1 MTLALRQGEFGGILA
16 HHLSPFRSI
25 SATRSILVA
34 VLVVAAATGSPANAQ
49 ATPTSVAQPA
59 PPAFNTAG
67 RPRIGLVLSGGGAK
81 GFAHIGVIEEL
92 ERRHIPVDV
101 ISGTS
106 MGAVVGSMYAIG
118 NDAEQIKAIA
128 GGIDWVTVFNDR
140 HRRGDLSF
148 RRKREV
154 RDILLD
160 ARLGVVN
167 GKPALPTGVLGGQ
180 RLFSTVQE
188 ILAPWRA
195 TEDFDNL
202 PIPFRA
208 VASNIVTGDAVV
220 MGSGNLSTAVFASMS
235 IPAGFPPVKR
245 EGLLLVDGM
254 ISDNLPV
261 DVARQMGVD
270 VVIVVDV
277 GEPPRSSPD
286 KINSAIDVFSQ
297 MQSLLGWESVR
308 RQRASIA
315 GRDVLID
322 PDIDGLSVTGFN
334 NYQLGIQRGREAA
347 QKAGDKLAALSV
359 SDAQW
364 AAYLAQRKARTN
376 PAPIVINKVQIVN
389 TSNVPD
395 RVIAPMVTTRPGDK
409 LDGAVMARDVANIF
423 RLDEFDRVDY
433 HIDVNPDGNTLVV
446 NANASRT
453 ADKYFMA
460 GMILTTNFGKT
471 STFDLALGYTDRNF
485 LGTGAEWRGFAR
497 VGNDVLFDVSL
508 YKQFGEFFVEP
519 VAFYSKYSSL
529 ITQQG
534 STQTGG
540 LLQVHAGGTGIDGGK
555 VFGNWGELRAGV
567 RYGGI
572 NPSEEGLNIGV
583 PSGWQTDTDWRL
595 GFTVDTLDA
604 LTFPRGGLFAQVQ
617 FVNHVKALG
626 GQFTRN
632 TVGLNV
638 QKPVTFGDTTVVFGG
653 RLGTTGGATNDILG
667 DYALGGFL
675 NMSGLRRNSLIGQ
688 QLIFGRAVG
697 YHRISSKA
705 PILDLPIYVG
715 GSFEAG
721 NVYSSLSDVSLGNLR
736 TGVSGFIAAD
746 SPIGP
751 VWLAIGQSHSDTSVY
766 LVLGR
771 VF

>member
-1 MTLALRQGEFGGILA
+1 MGVIVTGVNTAVWLRKAWRAVRLAAALA
-16 HHLSPFRSI
+16 AMPI
-25 SATRSILVA
+25 
-34 VLVVAAATGSPANAQ
+34 VAAAGHAAPSPP
-49 ATPTSVAQPA
+49 TPLPPTAVAQPS
-59 PPAFNTAG
+59 PPAFTAKG

-92 ERRHIPVDV
+92 ERLHIPIDV

-140 HRRGDLSF
+140 HDRSDLSF
-148 RRKREV
+148 RRKREA
-154 RDILLD
+154 RDVLLD
-160 ARLGVVN
+160 ARLGIVN
-167 GKPALPTGVLGGQ
+167 GKPTLPKGVLGGQ
-180 RLFSTVQE
+180 RLFATVQE

-195 TEDFDNL
+195 TEDFDRL

-208 VASNIVTGDAVV
+208 VAANIVTGEAVV

-254 ISDNLPV
+254 IADNLPV
-261 DVARQMGVD
+261 DVARAMGVD

-286 KINSAIDVFSQ
+286 KINNALDVFSQ
-297 MQSLLGWESVR
+297 MQSLLGWESIR

-315 GRDVLID
+315 GKDVLID

-334 NYQLGIQRGREAA
+334 NYELGIQRGREAA
-347 QKAGDKLAALSV
+347 QKQDGKLAALSV
-359 SDAQW
+359 SDAEW
-364 AAYLAQRKARTN
+364 ARYLAERQARTN
-376 PAPIVINKVQIVN
+376 PAPIRIDKVQIVN
-389 TSNVPD
+389 TSNLPT
-395 RVIAPMVTTRPGDK
+395 RILEPLITTQPGDT
-409 LDGAVMARDVANIF
+409 LDGSRMARDVTAIF
-423 RLDEFDRVDY
+423 ALDEFDRVDY
-433 HIDVNPDGNTLVV
+433 SIAVNPGGNTLVV
-446 NANASRT
+446 NAQGSRT
-453 ADKYFMA
+453 ADRYLMA
-460 GMILTTNFGKT
+460 GVVLGTNFGKT
-471 STFDLALGYTDRNF
+471 STFDIALGYTDRDF

-508 YKQFGEFFVEP
+508 YKRFGRIFVEP
-519 VAFYSKYSSL
+519 IAFYQKYSSL
-529 ITQQG
+529 IVQQG
-534 STQTGG
+534 SQSTGG
-540 LLQVHAGGTGIDGGK
+540 LLQIHAAGAGVDGGL
-555 VFGNWGELRAGV
+555 VFGNWGELRAGF
-567 RYGGI
+567 RFGGI
-572 NPSEEGLNIGV
+572 NPSEEGLNIGL
-583 PSGWQTDTDWRL
+583 PPGWTRDTDWRV

-604 LTFPRGGLFAQVQ
+604 LTFPRSGTFAEVQ
-617 FVNHVKALG
+617 YVDHVSALG
-626 GQFTRN
+626 GNFRRN
-632 TVGLNV
+632 TVRVYL
-638 QKPVTFGDTTVVFGG
+638 QKPITFGDTTVVLGA
-653 RLGTTGGATNDILG
+653 RLGTTAKAINDYLG
-667 DYALGGFL
+667 DYTLGGFL

-688 QLIFGRAVG
+688 QLLFGRAVA

-705 PILDLPIYVG
+705 PILDLPVYVG

-721 NVYSSLSDVSLGNLR
+721 NVWSSTSDISLSHMR

-746 SPIGP
+746 TPIGP
-751 VWLAIGQSHSDTSVY
+751 LWLALGQSGSDTSMY

>member
-1 MTLALRQGEFGGILA
+1 MRSAIFVMLAVFAITA
-16 HHLSPFRSI
+16 
-25 SATRSILVA
+25 
-34 VLVVAAATGSPANAQ
+34 PADAQ
-49 ATPTSVAQPA
+49 TTAQLA
-59 PPAFNTAG
+59 PPAFITAG

-92 ERRHIPVDV
+92 ERRHIPIDV

-118 NDAEQIKAIA
+118 NNADQIKTIA
-128 GGIDWVTVFNDR
+128 GGIDWVTVFNDS
-140 HRRGDLSF
+140 HRRSDLSF

-160 ARLGVVN
+160 ARLGIVD
-167 GKPALPTGVLGGQ
+167 GKPALPRGVLGGQ
-180 RLFSTVQE
+180 RLFATVQE

-195 TEDFDNL
+195 TEDFNQL

-208 VASNIVTGDAVV
+208 VATNIVTGDAVV

-254 ISDNLPV
+254 LSDNLPV

-286 KINSAIDVFSQ
+286 KINSALDVFSQ
-297 MQSLLGWESVR
+297 MQSLLGWDSVR

-315 GRDVLID
+315 GKDVLID
-322 PDIDGLSVTGFN
+322 PDISGLSVTGFN

-347 QKAGDKLAALSV
+347 QKMGDKLSALSV

-376 PAPIVINKVQIVN
+376 PAPIHIDKVQLVN
-389 TSNVPD
+389 TSNLPD
-395 RVIAPMVTTRPGDK
+395 RIIEPLITTRAGDT
-409 LDGAVMARDVANIF
+409 LNGAIMARDVTNIF
-423 RLDEFDRVDY
+423 RLDEFERVDY
-433 HIDVNPDGNTLVV
+433 HIDVAPGSNTLVV
-446 NANASRT
+446 NAQGSRASE
-453 ADKYFMA
+453 KYFMA

-471 STFDLALGYTDRNF
+471 STFDLALGYTDRDF
-485 LGTGAEWRGFAR
+485 LGSGAEWRGFAR

-508 YKQFGEFFVEP
+508 YKQFGKTFIEP
-519 VAFYSKYSSL
+519 IAFYQKYSSQ
-529 ITQQG
+529 ITRNG
-534 STQTGG
+534 SQTAAG
-540 LLQVHAGGTGIDGGK
+540 LLQVHGAGAGIDGGM
-555 VFGNWGELRAGV
+555 VFGNWGELRLGFRV
-567 RYGGI
+567 GGI
-572 NPSEEGLNIGV
+572 NPSEEGLNIGL
-583 PSGWQTDTDWRL
+583 PSGWSTDNDYRV
-595 GFTVDTLDA
+595 GFTIDTLDA
-604 LTFPRGGLFAQVQ
+604 LTFPRGGTFAQIQ
-617 FVNHVKALG
+617 YIDHVGALG
-626 GQFTRN
+626 GKFTRN
-632 TVGLNV
+632 TLGINV
-638 QKPVTFGDTTVVFGG
+638 QKPITFGDTTVVFGG
-653 RLGTTGGATNDILG
+653 RLGTTTNSVGDFLG
-667 DYALGGFL
+667 DYSLGGFL

-688 QLIFGRAVG
+688 QLLFGRAVG
-697 YHRISSKA
+697 YHRISNKA
-705 PILDLPIYVG
+705 PILDLPIYIG

-721 NVYSSLSDVSLGNLR
+721 NVYSRLADVSLGNLR

-751 VWLAIGQSHSDTSVY
+751 VWLAVGQSHSDTSVY

>member
-1 MTLALRQGEFGGILA
+1 MALLALAG
-16 HHLSPFRSI
+16 
-25 SATRSILVA
+25 LVA
-34 VLVVAAATGSPANAQ
+34 IPAAAQNAAAPA
-49 ATPTSVAQPA
+49 PTSIAQPA
-59 PPAFNTAG
+59 PSVFNTIG

-92 ERRHIPVDV
+92 ERRHIPIDV

-118 NDAEQIKAIA
+118 NDSDQIKAIA

-140 HRRGDLSF
+140 HRRSDLSF

-154 RDILLD
+154 RDILVD

-167 GKPALPTGVLGGQ
+167 GKPALPRGVLGGQ
-180 RLFSTVQE
+180 RLFATVQE

-208 VASNIVTGDAVV
+208 VATNIVTGDAVV

-235 IPAGFPPVKR
+235 IPAAFPPVKR

-254 ISDNLPV
+254 LADNLPV
-261 DVARQMGVD
+261 DVARRMGVD
-270 VVIVVDV
+270 VVIAVDV

-286 KINSAIDVFSQ
+286 QINSAVAVFSQ
-297 MQSLLGWESVR
+297 MQSLLGWESIR

-315 GRDVLID
+315 GKDVLID
-322 PDIDGLSVTGFN
+322 PDINGLSVTGFN
-334 NYQLGIQRGREAA
+334 NYELGIQRGREAA
-347 QKAGDKLAALSV
+347 QKMGDRLAPLAV

-364 AAYLAQRKARTN
+364 AVYLAQRKARAN
-376 PAPIVINKVQIVN
+376 PAPIRIDKVEIVN
-389 TSNVPD
+389 TSNLSD
-395 RVIAPMVTTRPGDK
+395 RVIAPLVTTQPGDK
-409 LDGAVMARDVANIF
+409 LDGAIMARDVTAIF

-433 HIDVNPDGNTLVV
+433 HIDVAPAGNTLVV
-446 NANASRT
+446 NAAGSRT

-471 STFDLALGYTDRNF
+471 STFDVALGYTDRNF

-497 VGNDVLFDVSL
+497 VGSDVLFDVSL
-508 YKQFGEFFVEP
+508 YKQFGGFFVEP
-519 VAFYSKYSSL
+519 LAFYSKYSSL
-529 ITQQG
+529 VARAG
-534 STQTGG
+534 SSATGG
-540 LLQVHAGGTGIDGGK
+540 LLQVHSGGAGVDGGM

-572 NPSEEGLNIGV
+572 NPSEEGLNIGI
-583 PSGWQTDTDWRL
+583 PPGWQTDTEWRI

-604 LTFPRGGLFAQVQ
+604 LTFPRGGLFGQVQ
-617 FVNHVKALG
+617 YTNHNNWLD
-626 GQFTRN
+626 GQFRRDTI
-632 TVGLNV
+632 TVNI
-638 QKPVTFGDTTVVFGG
+638 QKPITFGDTTVVFGG
-653 RLGTTGGATNDILG
+653 RLGRTTQAINDFLG

-675 NMSGLRRNSLIGQ
+675 NMSGLQRNSLIGQ
-688 QLIFGRAVG
+688 QLLFGRAVA

-715 GSFEAG
+715 GSIEVG
-721 NVYSSLSDVSLGNLR
+721 NVWANTSDISFGDLR

-751 VWLAIGQSHSDTSVY
+751 LWLA
-766 LVLGR
+766 
-771 VF
+771 

>member
-1 MTLALRQGEFGGILA
+1 MLTRNHLSRGHDATWPRALAALLALAI
-16 HHLSPFRSI
+16 
-25 SATRSILVA
+25 
-34 VLVVAAATGSPANAQ
+34 AASPATAQ
-49 ATPTSVAQPA
+49 SAPSSVAQPA
-59 PPAFNTAG
+59 TPAFTTAG

-92 ERRHIPVDV
+92 ERRHIPIDV

-118 NDAEQIKAIA
+118 NDADQIKAIA
-128 GGIDWVTVFNDR
+128 GAIDWVTVFNDR
-140 HRRGDLSF
+140 HRRADLSF

-160 ARLGVVN
+160 ARLGIVD
-167 GKPALPTGVLGGQ
+167 GKPALPRGVLGGQ
-180 RLFSTVQE
+180 RLFATVQE

-195 TEDFDNL
+195 TENFDKL

-208 VASNIVTGDAVV
+208 VATDIVTGNAVV

-245 EGLLLVDGM
+245 EGVLLVDGM
-254 ISDNLPV
+254 LADNLPI

-270 VVIVVDV
+270 VVIAVDV

-286 KINSAIDVFSQ
+286 QINSAIDVFSQ
-297 MQSLLGWESVR
+297 MQSLLGWEAIR

-315 GRDVLID
+315 GKDVLID
-322 PDIDGLSVTGFN
+322 PDIKGLSVTGFN
-334 NYQLGIQRGREAA
+334 NYELGIQRGREAA
-347 QKAGDKLAALSV
+347 QKMGEKLSALAV

-376 PAPIVINKVQIVN
+376 PAPIRIDKVQIVN

-395 RVIAPMVTTRPGDK
+395 RIIAPLVTIQPGDK
-409 LDGAVMARDVANIF
+409 LDGAIMARDVTAIF

-433 HIDVNPDGNTLVV
+433 SIDVNPGGNTLVV
-446 NANASRT
+446 NAAGSRT
-453 ADKYFMA
+453 AEKYFMA

-471 STFDLALGYTDRNF
+471 STFDVALGYTDRNF

-497 VGNDVLFDVSL
+497 VGNDILFDVSL
-508 YKQFGEFFVEP
+508 YKQFGSFFVEP
-519 VAFYSKYSSL
+519 MAFYSKYSSL
-529 ITQQG
+529 VTPTG
-534 STQTGG
+534 SSATGG
-540 LLQVHAGGTGIDGGK
+540 LLQVHGGGAGIDGGM
-555 VFGNWGELRAGV
+555 VFGNWGELRAGI

-572 NPSEEGLNIGV
+572 NPSEEGLNIGI
-583 PSGWQTDTDWRL
+583 PPGWQTDADWRV
-595 GFTVDTLDA
+595 GFTVDTVDA
-604 LTFPRGGLFAQVQ
+604 LTFPRGGVLAQVQ
-617 FVNHVKALG
+617 YTNHNNWLG
-626 GQFTRN
+626 GEFRRD
-632 TVGLNV
+632 TVAAYI
-638 QKPVTFGDTTVVFGG
+638 QKPVTFGDTIIVFGG
-653 RLGTTGGATNDILG
+653 RLGTTARATNDFQG

-675 NMSGLRRNSLIGQ
+675 NISGLRRNSLVGQ
-688 QLIFGRAVG
+688 QLLFGRAVG
-697 YHRISSKA
+697 YRRISNKA

-715 GSFEAG
+715 GSFEVG
-721 NVYSSLSDVSLGNLR
+721 NVWAKTSDISLGDLR

-751 VWLAIGQSHSDTSVY
+751 LWLAIGQSHSDTSVY